1 MWNPW
6 KFATIGLSAMVAT
19 ALVTGLVVAGWNAR
33 STDREPP
40 PATSSAAG
48 PGAPSAAGSSPGVPM
63 QTSIADCN
71 QVAAAEVGGHDKT
84 GEVVKDSVVG
94 ALIGAAV
101 GAAGGAA
108 AGGGKGAGKGA
119 AIGGAVGA
127 GGGSLYGLNENKKH
141 DEAYRAAYARCMASR
156 GYRS

>member
-19 ALVTGLVVAGWNAR
+19 ALVTGLVISSWSGRDA
-33 STDREPP
+33 DR
-40 PATSSAAG
+40 PAISSI
-48 PGAPSAAGSSPGVPM
+48 APRGGFPM

-71 QVAAAEVGGHDKT
+71 QIAAAQVGGHDKT
-84 GEVVKDSVVG
+84 GEVVKDTT
-94 ALIGAAV
+94 
-101 GAAGGAA
+101 
-108 AGGGKGAGKGA
+108 
-119 AIGGAVGA
+119 VGA
-127 GGGSLYGLNENKKH
+127 GRGSLYGLNENKKH